1 MNTNFL
7 KNVTLTA
14 TIAGSLLAAMSC
26 ANQSDK
32 NLYSRIPRVKT
43 DKPVTGPAR
52 LNLEE
57 ISLDFPESTLSSGR
71 SYSGITP
78 SGNIY
83 YFDSYTCDMYEF
95 GPDGTLVSKGMGYG
109 RGPQESLV
117 KHCDCFAMSDEG
129 EIALFGSSLDFE
141 YFSKDRKVA
150 NRFWIH
156 KEGDHTSPDDYLSY
170 CEQLHDNVTRL
181 HDGKMYHGLSSDNPD
196 FSYFFTNDQFIKDS
210 YRVGVIDMTTGEA
223 LPPIIKG
230 FPEIYESDPFK
241 YTVFDGVAFDFD
253 KDGNI
258 YLGFQADSMIYVFN
272 KDLKPEKAFGAAGSD
287 MDISYY
293 RIQTMEDTKYFEPN
307 VTTKGFYSW
316 IEYIDETG
324 ICFRSYKK
332 GSHSQY
338 DGLQIYKDGRL
349 IADTE
354 VPKGLNVTGYSAPYY
369 YSQVFD
375 ANDRFLVYRFRLD

>member
-1 MNTNFL
+1 MNTTFL

-14 TIAGSLLAAMSC
+14 IIACPLITAMSC
-26 ANQSDK
+26 ANQNDK

-43 DKPVTGPAR
+43 DNKVTDPSR

-57 ISLDFPESTLSSGR
+57 ISLNFPDSTLSSGV

-83 YFDSYTCDMYEF
+83 YYDSYTCDMYEF
-95 GPDGTLVSKGMGYG
+95 KTDGALVGKSMGYG

-117 KHCDCFAMSDEG
+117 RHCDCFAMSDEG
-129 EIALFGSSLDFE
+129 EIALLGSSLDFE
-141 YFSKDRKVA
+141 YFSKDHKVA
-150 NRFWIH
+150 NRFWISV
-156 KEGDHTSPDDYLSY
+156 EGDRTSPDDYLTY
-170 CEQLHDNVTRL
+170 GEQLHDNVARL
-181 HDGKMYHGLSSDNPD
+181 HEGKMYHGLSSDNPA
-196 FSYFFTNDQFIKDS
+196 FSYFFTNDEYIKAS
-210 YRVGVIDMTTGEA
+210 YRIGVIDMTTGEA

-241 YTVFDGVAFDFD
+241 YTFFDGTAFDFD
-253 KDGNI
+253 KDGNL

-272 KDLKPEKAFGAAGSD
+272 MDLKPEKAFGKAGSD
-287 MDISYY
+287 MDLSYY
-293 RIQTMEDTKYFEPN
+293 RIQTMDDTKYFEPN

-332 GSHSQY
+332 GSQSQY

-349 IADTE
+349 TVDAE
-354 VPKGLNVTGYSAPYY
+354 VPKGFKVTGYSAPYY

-375 ANDRFLVYRFRLD
+375 AEDRALVYRFRLD